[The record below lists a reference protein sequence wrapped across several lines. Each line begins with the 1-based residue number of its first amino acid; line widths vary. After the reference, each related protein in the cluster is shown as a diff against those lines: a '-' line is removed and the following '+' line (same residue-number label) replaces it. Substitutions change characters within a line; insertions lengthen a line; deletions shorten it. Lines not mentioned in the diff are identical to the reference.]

1 MKIKIS
7 KIFKQTK
14 IKMKIKNIS
23 KAWYFVLIMLI
34 IYSALYFLNPNL
46 FNKSINFFT
55 NIIIKIIPIFILIFF
70 LMIIMNFFV
79 TTKTITKHF
88 KDKKIKAWFFAII
101 SGIIST
107 GPIYMWYPL
116 LKNAQEKGVSHGL
129 ISCFLYNRAIKIFLI
144 PIMIFYFGIK
154 YILILSVLMIIMSII
169 QGITI
174 NKFLGEK
181 QK

>member
-1 MKIKIS
+1 MKLKL
-7 KIFKQTK
+7 
-14 IKMKIKNIS
+14 KNIS

-34 IYSALYFLNPNL
+34 IYSTLYFLNL
-46 FNKSINFFT
+46 SSFNKSINFFL
-55 NIIIKIIPIFILIFF
+55 NLLNKIIPIFILIFS
-70 LMIIMNFFV
+70 LMILMNFFV

-88 KDKKIKAWFFAII
+88 KDRKIKAWIFAIF

-116 LKNAQEKGVSHGL
+116 LKSAHHKGVSHGL

-154 YILILSVLMIIMSII
+154 YILILLILMIIMSVI

-174 NKFLGEK
+174 NKFLRKE

>member
-1 MKIKIS
+1 MK
-7 KIFKQTK
+7 FKL
-14 IKMKIKNIS
+14 KNIS

-34 IYSALYFLNPNL
+34 THITLYFFNTQA
-46 FNKSINFFT
+46 FNKSINFFL
-55 NIIIKIIPIFILIFF
+55 NLLNKIIPIFILIFF
-70 LMIIMNFFV
+70 LMVLMNFFV
-79 TTKTITKHF
+79 TTKIITKHF
-88 KDKKIKAWFFAII
+88 KDKKIKAWIFAIL

-116 LKNAQEKGVSHGL
+116 LRNAREKGVSHGL

-174 NKFLGEK
+174 NKFLGEE